1 MPCVEAFD
9 AQPAD
14 YRESVLPAAV
24 TARVSV
30 EAGVSDY
37 WYKFVG
43 AGGRRLGVDRFGAS
57 APYKEVYA
65 EFGLTPEHVAAAA
78 REVLEG

>member
-1 MPCVEAFD
+1 VEVFD
-9 AQPAD
+9 EQPED

-43 AGGRRLGVDRFGAS
+43 AAGRRLGVDRFGAS

-65 EFGLTPEHVAAAA
+65 HFGLTPENVAAAA
-78 REVLEG
+78 RAVIAG